1 VIEALTVVLSLTLL
15 AIAGLHL
22 YWGLGVF
29 WRGYDHDSLVGM
41 VVGLGPGN
49 PLPPLWACLIVVACL
64 MVPVVAATMIT
75 LNLVSARPRFLAW
88 IPSTA
93 LWAYVVVFF
102 GRGLA
107 TYSWV
112 LDNTNGT
119 AFYGLNR
126 TFYAPL
132 CLALGI
138 GLAIVGISR
147 PRRALAQG

>member
-1 VIEALTVVLSLTLL
+1 
-15 AIAGLHL
+15 
-22 YWGLGVF
+22 
-29 WRGYDHDSLVGM
+29 
-41 VVGLGPGN
+41 LGPGN
-49 PLPPLWACLIVVACL
+49 PVPPLWACLIVVACL

-75 LNLVSARPRFLAW
+75 LNLVSALPRFLAW

-93 LWAYVVVFF
+93 LWACVFVFF
-102 GRGLA
+102 ARGLA

-112 LDNTNGT
+112 FDNTNGT
-119 AFYGLNR
+119 AFYDLNR

-138 GLAIVGISR
+138 GLAIVWIGR